1 MSIEAVSGYKLP
13 LHDHLLRNFFAFL
26 QARALV
32 ETSHFKDLPRDLHGL
47 RYPSECMMFCDPL
60 FVSTERASTHA
71 LSLDKLLLEVSLCI
85 STGVNLQGS
94 PTRPE
99 VSWAHSLSG
108 KDSAPKISLHL
119 HRISHAT
126 SMVMDDVLSKSLQP
140 RMFREW
146 VFRHTT
152 RLYIHYQHNNNF
164 SSSTHNNVKQ
174 QLVFQTQM
182 DLNALF
188 TIEAFIMFMFLVP
201 IYVVFFFMIVAARHA
216 RNERRLADELR
227 TMAAEEQAHYH
238 RRRREARER
247 EEKRVKEEAL
257 LHEAARQVSQPA
269 HDSSDD
275 DEGGLHIFHKNNRP
289 AGYMVTAGF
298 LPAKGRKHN

>member
-1 MSIEAVSGYKLP
+1 
-13 LHDHLLRNFFAFL
+13 
-26 QARALV
+26 
-32 ETSHFKDLPRDLHGL
+32 
-47 RYPSECMMFCDPL
+47 MFCDPL

-94 PTRPE
+94 PTRPILLRR
-99 VSWAHSLSG
+99 SLCIYTG
-108 KDSAPKISLHL
+108 AVLRVGWNEIDK
-119 HRISHAT
+119 ISHAT